1 MFKRVLIAN
10 RGEIALR
17 AIHACKELGIETV
30 AVYSEADSQ
39 SLHVKY
45 ADHAVCIG
53 KGKAAESYL
62 YSYNVFAV
70 AEKFE
75 VDAIYPGTGF
85 FSENSIFASLCEK
98 YGFTF
103 VGTTSKTLDLLTDK
117 LSAKACAVSIG
128 MPIARASDSVVTSVA
143 ECTAI
148 AKDIGF
154 PVLIKA
160 SEGGG
165 GKGIRLVN
173 SENEIESAY
182 TSCSEEARNYFKSDK
197 LFVEKFIADARHVEV
212 QILADQHGNV
222 IHLLDRDC
230 TMQRR
235 NQKLIEEGVSTFV
248 DKSVKK
254 HMYEDAINLIK
265 HIGYSGAAT
274 VEFLVDKDMNYYFME
289 VNPRVQV
296 EHPVTEQI
304 TGVDIVKQQLLIAAG
319 EKMSVKESIKTPK
332 GHAIECRINAE
343 DVSSNFMC
351 STGKIKECCF
361 PRGGGIRVE
370 SHICEGFTVTPFY
383 DSMLAKIITFADTRE
398 DAIRKMLI
406 ALDETYIEG
415 VKTNIELQKTL
426 LMTDEF
432 NSGKF
437 NTHFAT
443 DFIEKNY
450 GK

>member
-1 MFKRVLIAN
+1 
-10 RGEIALR
+10 
-17 AIHACKELGIETV
+17 
-30 AVYSEADSQ
+30 
-39 SLHVKY
+39 
-45 ADHAVCIG
+45 
-53 KGKAAESYL
+53 
-62 YSYNVFAV
+62 
-70 AEKFE
+70 
-75 VDAIYPGTGF
+75 
-85 FSENSIFASLCEK
+85 
-98 YGFTF
+98 
-103 VGTTSKTLDLLTDK
+103 
-117 LSAKACAVSIG
+117 
-128 MPIARASDSVVTSVA
+128 
-143 ECTAI
+143 
-148 AKDIGF
+148 
-154 PVLIKA
+154 
-160 SEGGG
+160 
-165 GKGIRLVN
+165 
-173 SENEIESAY
+173 
-182 TSCSEEARNYFKSDK
+182 
-197 LFVEKFIADARHVEV
+197 
-212 QILADQHGNV
+212 
-222 IHLLDRDC
+222 
-230 TMQRR
+230 
-235 NQKLIEEGVSTFV
+235 
-248 DKSVKK
+248 
-254 HMYEDAINLIK
+254 MYEDAIKLIK
-265 HIGYSGAAT
+265 HIGYFGAAT

-319 EKMSVKESIKTPK
+319 EKMTVKESIKTPK

-351 STGKIKECCF
+351 STGKIKECRF

-383 DSMLAKIITFADTRE
+383 DSMLAKIITYADTRE
-398 DAIRKMLI
+398 AAIKKMLI

>member
-98 YGFTF
+98 YGFTS

-165 GKGIRLVN
+165 GKGIRIVN

-197 LFVEKFIADARHVEV
+197 LFVEKFIADAW
-212 QILADQHGNV
+212 Q
-222 IHLLDRDC
+222 
-230 TMQRR
+230 T
-235 NQKLIEEGVSTFV
+235 
-248 DKSVKK
+248 
-254 HMYEDAINLIK
+254 
-265 HIGYSGAAT
+265 
-274 VEFLVDKDMNYYFME
+274 
-289 VNPRVQV
+289 
-296 EHPVTEQI
+296 
-304 TGVDIVKQQLLIAAG
+304 
-319 EKMSVKESIKTPK
+319 
-332 GHAIECRINAE
+332 
-343 DVSSNFMC
+343 
-351 STGKIKECCF
+351 
-361 PRGGGIRVE
+361 
-370 SHICEGFTVTPFY
+370 
-383 DSMLAKIITFADTRE
+383 SMA
-398 DAIRKMLI
+398 M
-406 ALDETYIEG
+406 
-415 VKTNIELQKTL
+415 
-426 LMTDEF
+426 
-432 NSGKF
+432 
-437 NTHFAT
+437 
-443 DFIEKNY
+443 
-450 GK
+450 